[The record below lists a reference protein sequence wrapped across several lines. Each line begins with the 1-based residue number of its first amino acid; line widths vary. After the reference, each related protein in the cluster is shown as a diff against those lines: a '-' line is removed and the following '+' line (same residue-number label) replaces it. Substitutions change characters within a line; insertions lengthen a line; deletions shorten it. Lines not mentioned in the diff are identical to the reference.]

1 VFSSRILPNGQLG
14 FFHPDNF
21 TFGQSV
27 YLSRIVATA
36 MGVQGV
42 RWVDTNDKPPSPNH
56 FLRLGEVS
64 HGETAAGKIA
74 MARLEIARLD
84 NDPSQPENGKI
95 DFFMEGGL

>member
-1 VFSSRILPNGQLG
+1 MS
-14 FFHPDNF
+14 
-21 TFGQSV
+21 
-27 YLSRIVATA
+27 TA

-42 RWVDTNDKPPSPNH
+42 RWIDTNDTPPSLNH
-56 FLRLGEVS
+56 FLRWGEVS
-64 HGETAAGKIA
+64 HGETAAGRIA